1 MQYGSLSLY
10 IEEGVPPVVRASGEL
25 DAGNFDSFESTLR
38 GAMAGCRGT
47 LHLALDGLTYIDST
61 GIRALAKAA
70 IEAHKAGCQL
80 SIISMTSH
88 LDRLLSLAD
97 LKELF
102 SACITQQ
109 QASLETT
116 HPSSK
121 ARVCSFEAPR
131 EKQACRAVREQVC
144 DFAHDSGFDGP
155 ALEDIRLAIGE
166 AVSNAV
172 RHGAICGESVEVQC
186 KNSAGHLTITLKYA
200 SAEFDPSS
208 VPAPTYSTASEG
220 GMGIHFMKLV
230 MDRVHYEFREGQT
243 ELTLEK
249 KLAS

>member
-38 GAMAGCRGT
+38 AATAGCTGA

-61 GIRALAKAA
+61 GIRTLAKAA
-70 IEAHKAGCQL
+70 LEANKTGCQL
-80 SIISMTSH
+80 SIVSMTSH
-88 LDRLLSLAD
+88 LDRLLSVAG

-102 SACITQQ
+102 AKCAAVPPPNAEI
-109 QASLETT
+109 AHL
-116 HPSSK
+116 SST
-121 ARVCSFEAPR
+121 AHVCSFEAPR
-131 EKQACRAVREQVC
+131 DTSACRAVREQVC
-144 DFAHDSGFDGP
+144 NFARDCGFCGVV
-155 ALEDIRLAIGE
+155 LEDIRLAIGE
-166 AVSNAV
+166 AVSNAI
-172 RHGAICGESVEVQC
+172 RHGAVCNESIVVQC
-186 KNSAGHLTITLKYA
+186 RNSADRLIVKLRYA
-200 SAEFDPSS
+200 SAEFDPGS
-208 VPAPTYSTASEG
+208 VPVPTYSTASEG

-230 MDRVHYEFREGQT
+230 MDRVHYEFQEGHT